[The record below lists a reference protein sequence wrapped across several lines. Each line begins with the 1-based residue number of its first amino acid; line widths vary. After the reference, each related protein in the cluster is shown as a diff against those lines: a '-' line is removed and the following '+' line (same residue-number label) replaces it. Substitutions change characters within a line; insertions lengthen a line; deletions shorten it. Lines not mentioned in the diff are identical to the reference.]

1 MSFPKKGRVL
11 PAHSDGTGPFA
22 ALVAVTLRQSLGDRP
37 SAIKVVARWTG
48 AGERTVKNWFS
59 GKSGPSGDHFMEL
72 VRHSPD
78 VLDAFLIAAG
88 QTDRIAASSVRAARM
103 SLVAALHSL
112 DKFTEETGSAVK
124 Q

>member
-11 PAHSDGTGPFA
+11 PAHGDGTGPFA

>member
-1 MSFPKKGRVL
+1 MSFPKKGKVL
-11 PAHSDGTGPFA
+11 PAQDGTAPFA
-22 ALVAVTLRQSLGDRP
+22 ALVAVTLRQALGDKP

-59 GKSGPSGDHFMEL
+59 GRSGPSGDHFLEL

-88 QTDRIAASSVRAARM
+88 KSDRIAASSVRAARLA
-103 SLVAALHSL
+103 LVAALHTL
-112 DKFTEETGSAVK
+112 DKFADEAA
-124 Q
+124 

>member
-11 PAHSDGTGPFA
+11 PVHADGTGPFA
-22 ALVAVTLRQSLGDRP
+22 ALVAVTLRQSVGDRP

-112 DKFTEETGSAVK
+112 DKFTDEAGSPTS
-124 Q
+124 